1 MQGDLTSAPDED
13 REGDNHSKM
22 GRDLFEAGDLQG
34 TPSQREQASPALPCQ
49 SHLCP
54 STTPTSATASILVT
68 RPVSARIGRF
78 YASQWRKHR
87 APIFMLV
94 AQFFGAVMNLFA
106 RLLELG
112 EADTKLH
119 PMQLLFWRMLLS
131 TVVCVIYIVWRQ
143 IPHGV
148 LGDPEVR
155 WLLAIRGI
163 TGFFGIYGVWY
174 SIQYLPLSEATV
186 ITFIAPNL
194 AGYWC
199 HIFLKDPY
207 TRTEQLASLLSLG
220 GVVLITKP
228 ASLFSAAIRGE
239 ETSPV
244 ALETLANAT
253 AVEIQRSATTGP
265 TIVGAQELTTSAHLT
280 AIGVA
285 LLGVLG
291 TSFAFTTLRA
301 IGTRAHPLLS
311 VNYFNSLC
319 IIVTFSVLSLASYL
333 DIGQPEIR
341 FGCPSSMYQWG
352 LLLLVTASGLILQV
366 LTTKGLAAE
375 RSNRATAMTYTQ
387 VLFAAGFDRLV
398 WGTTMSWMSTTGC
411 MLIIAGAVWVATA
424 KKGTTKK
431 KWEEEGPAV
440 ESVPMLGGEPEDQR
454 DDIVLE
460 TMRQ

>member
-1 MQGDLTSAPDED
+1 
-13 REGDNHSKM
+13 
-22 GRDLFEAGDLQG
+22 
-34 TPSQREQASPALPCQ
+34 
-49 SHLCP
+49 
-54 STTPTSATASILVT
+54 
-68 RPVSARIGRF
+68 
-78 YASQWRKHR
+78 
-87 APIFMLV
+87 MLI
-94 AQFFGAVMNLFA
+94 AQLFGALMNLFA

-131 TVVCVIYIVWRQ
+131 MVLCVIYIVWRQ

-148 LGDPEVR
+148 LGNPEVR
-155 WLLAIRGI
+155 WLLATRGI

-207 TRTEQLASLLSLG
+207 TRTEQLASFLALG

-239 ETSPV
+239 GTTQV
-244 ALETLANAT
+244 ALEALVNAT
-253 AVEIQRSATTGP
+253 AVEIQRSETTGP
-265 TIVGAQELTTSAHLT
+265 TIVDAQRLTTSQHLN

-301 IGTRAHPLLS
+301 IGKRAHPLLS

-319 IIVTFSVLSLASYL
+319 VIVTSSVLCLAPYL
-333 DIGQPEIR
+333 DIGQPELR
-341 FGCPSSMYQWG
+341 FAFPSSLYQWG

-398 WGTTMSWMSTTGC
+398 WGTTMSWTSTTGC
-411 MLIIAGAVWVATA
+411 MLIIAGAIWVATG
-424 KKGTTKK
+424 KKGTVKG
-431 KWEEEGPAV
+431 KWDEEGAV
-440 ESVPMLGGEPEDQR
+440 IESVPILLGEESEDQ
-454 DDIVLE
+454 DDAIVLE
-460 TMRQ
+460 TIR